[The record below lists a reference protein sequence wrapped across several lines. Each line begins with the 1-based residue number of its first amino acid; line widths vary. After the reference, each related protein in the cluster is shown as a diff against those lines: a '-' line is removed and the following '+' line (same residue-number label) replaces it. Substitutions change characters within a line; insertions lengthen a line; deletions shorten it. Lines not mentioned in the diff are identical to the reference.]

1 MIDKDLLEI
10 LACPLTKQPLR
21 EATAAE
27 VAAWNARI
35 KAGGLKNAAGKPAE
49 PFDAALVRQDGK
61 VVYAIRDRIPV
72 LLPDEGIAV

>member
-21 EATAAE
+21 VATAAE
-27 VAAWNARI
+27 VAAWNASI
-35 KAGGLKNAAGKPAE
+35 AAGKLKNAAGKPAE
-49 PFDAALVRQDGK
+49 PFEEALVRQDGK

>member
-1 MIDKDLLEI
+1 MDKDLLEI

-21 EATAAE
+21 EASAAE
-27 VAAWNARI
+27 VAAWNERVR
-35 KAGGLKNAAGKPAE
+35 AGKLKTSGGKPAE
-49 PFDAALVRQDGK
+49 PFEAALVRQDGK